1 VSAIACISRDFR
13 FGVRVKFPESFA
25 STFRE
30 VQVFMLRSS
39 CAFLLRSVMLATVAS
54 GVFLLTG
61 CSTSFSGDG
70 VIPGGAGVSL
80 QGRVHG
86 GLQPIAG
93 SHVYLY
99 ASGGGGYG
107 SPATSLLTPGV
118 NGVSTD
124 GSGHGYVTSD
134 ANGSF
139 SITGDW
145 SCVDSTERLYIL
157 ALGGNPGLSE
167 GTNNTAIALMA
178 AVGLCSG
185 LTPST
190 FIFVSE
196 VSTVAAAAAL
206 QQFMKD
212 GTHVGVAST
221 NSHGLLNAYNTVEN
235 LADLASGTALTTTPG
250 GNGTVPQA
258 TLNTLA
264 NILATCVNSASS
276 VSTGCS
282 ALFSASTPSGGSAPT
297 DTLTAAL
304 SIAQNPANNVAA
316 LYALPPPSAPFQ
328 PSLGTQP
335 NDWTIGITYVVSP
348 NDTSLADVEIDDTGN
363 VWTISCASCISS
375 GATDTI
381 IELSPTGSVLSGTG
395 FTGGGSI
402 HNPFALAVD
411 SSGSIWVTN
420 NTLGSAPANVTKLTS
435 AGTLVPGFPVEGGV
449 NGPAGIAIDS
459 SGAAWVANANDDTI
473 AKFANDGTLLS
484 GGGYTSVGFGYPAYM
499 AIDTTGA
506 VWVTG
511 FSSSSLLKLAGDG
524 TVLSGPGAGYTGGGL
539 NSPNGVAIDGS
550 GNVWAS
556 NVGLFPSTISKF
568 DDTGTPK
575 SGSSGYGIGVH
586 GYSSLI
592 SIDGAGTIWS
602 ATCDANCG
610 TAGPGAVVHMAANGG
625 TLTPSSGYLDSGF
638 DSPFAQA
645 IDASGNL
652 WVANGVGNRITELI
666 GVAAPVKTPTV
677 AAVIGNLLG
686 QRP

>member
-1 VSAIACISRDFR
+1 
-13 FGVRVKFPESFA
+13 
-25 STFRE
+25 
-30 VQVFMLRSS
+30 M
-39 CAFLLRSVMLATVAS
+39 
-54 GVFLLTG
+54 
-61 CSTSFSGDG
+61 
-70 VIPGGAGVSL
+70 
-80 QGRVHG
+80 VHG
-86 GLQPIAG
+86 GQQPISG
-93 SHVYLY
+93 SRVYLY
-99 ASGGGGYG
+99 ASGSSGYG
-107 SPATSLLTPGV
+107 SYPVSLMTLGQSGV
-118 NGVSTD
+118 ITD
-124 GSGHGYVTSD
+124 PVTGDGYVPSD
-134 ANGSF
+134 ANGGF
-139 SITGDW
+139 TITGDW
-145 SCVDSTERLYIL
+145 SCVHDSDQVFVL
-157 ALGGNPGLSE
+157 ALGGNPGLDA
-167 GTNNTAIALMA
+167 GTNNKAIALMA
-178 AVGLCSG
+178 AVGTCGG
-185 LTPST
+185 LNASS

-206 QQFMKD
+206 QQFLID
-212 GTHVGVAST
+212 ASRLGSSPTNGSGLANAFATVG
-221 NSHGLLNAYNTVEN
+221 N
-235 LADLASGTALTTTPG
+235 LADLASGTALATTPG

-264 NILATCVNSASS
+264 NILATCVNTTNSLSS
-276 VSTGCS
+276 GCS
-282 ALFSASTPSGGSAPT
+282 ALFSAATPSGGFEPF

-304 SIAQNPANNVAA
+304 SILQNPANNVAA

-328 PSLGTQP
+328 PSLASAP

-348 NDTSLADVEIDDTGN
+348 NETSLADVEIDASGN
-363 VWTISCASCISS
+363 VWTTSCASCASS

-395 FTGGGSI
+395 FTGSGSI
-402 HNPFALAVD
+402 HNPFVLAVD

-449 NGPAGIAIDS
+449 NGPVGIAIDTL
-459 SGAAWVANANDDTI
+459 GAAWVANANDSTI

-484 GGGYTSVGFGYPAYM
+484 GGGYTSPGFAYPAYV
-499 AIDTTGA
+499 AIDTAGE

-539 NSPNGVAIDGS
+539 NFPNGVAIDGS
-550 GNVWAS
+550 GRVWVS

-575 SGSSGYGIGVH
+575 TGPDGYGIGVH

-592 SIDGAGTIWS
+592 SIDGAGTLWS

-610 TAGPGAVVHMAANGG
+610 TAGPGAVVHMAANGA

-645 IDASGNL
+645 IDSSGNL
-652 WVANGVGNRITELI
+652 WVANGVGNSITELV

-686 QRP
+686 QKP